1 MSTDALDLAKA
12 GGLAGAGQQAE
23 PVGHARGAVGEEA
36 TGIVTL
42 HRDPDDVRLLLSTAT
57 TGVLLTLLLL
67 ASLACNVWMYYR
79 RPDRIVVERTADG
92 DRVVMAGDSTV
103 LGGVSVGPDRP
114 GDGDKKTIANKW
126 ATARYGVDP
135 LTRARDVE
143 RLFRMMEPR
152 AAKALSDLMK
162 RGGELERERA
172 EGWQAVWRP
181 QSVTVEA
188 DNPYKVSVIGTQE
201 ITRRTGGATERESRQ
216 LVFKL
221 KLIADREQGRADRNQ
236 NTGFL
241 VVDILDYR
249 ELAGGPPPSTSGLTT
264 QPLP

>member
-1 MSTDALDLAKA
+1 MSTDVFDLGQAVEFAEAGEHAKA
-12 GGLAGAGQQAE
+12 GESARGTVDGAGG
-23 PVGHARGAVGEEA
+23 V
-36 TGIVTL
+36 VTV
-42 HRDPDDVRLLLSTAT
+42 HRDPDDVRLLLGMASS
-57 TGVLLTLLLL
+57 GVLLTLLLL

-79 RPDRIVVERTADG
+79 RPDRIVVERTGDG
-92 DRVVMAGDSTV
+92 DRVVMVGDRAV
-103 LGGVSVGPDRP
+103 LGGVTVGPDRP
-114 GDGDKKTIANKW
+114 GDGDKKAIANRW
-126 ATARYGVDP
+126 AAARYGVDP
-135 LTRARDVE
+135 LTRAKDVE

-162 RGGELERERA
+162 KGGELERERA

-188 DNPYKVSVIGTQE
+188 DDPYKVSVIGTQE
-201 ITRRTGGATERESRQ
+201 VTKRVGGATERESRQ

-221 KLIADREQGRADRNQ
+221 KLILDGEQKRAERNQ

-241 VVDILDYR
+241 VVDVLDYR
-249 ELAGGPPPSTSGLTT
+249 EIAGGPPSTPSGPAA

>member
-1 MSTDALDLAKA
+1 
-12 GGLAGAGQQAE
+12 
-23 PVGHARGAVGEEA
+23 
-36 TGIVTL
+36 
-42 HRDPDDVRLLLSTAT
+42 
-57 TGVLLTLLLL
+57 
-67 ASLACNVWMYYR
+67 
-79 RPDRIVVERTADG
+79 VVERTADG
-92 DRVVMAGDSTV
+92 DRVVMAGDRAV
-103 LGGVSVGPDRP
+103 IGGVSVGPDRP
-114 GDGDKKTIANKW
+114 GDGDKKAIANKW
-126 ATARYGVDP
+126 AAARYGIDP
-135 LTRARDVE
+135 LTRSKDVE

-188 DNPYKVSVIGTQE
+188 DDPYKVSVIGTQE
-201 ITRRTGGATERESRQ
+201 VTRRTGGAVASETRQ

-249 ELAGGPPPSTSGLTT
+249 EIAGVPSPSTPGLTT